1 MRRREQNARGGISRC
16 DTAEKSMS
24 VVGEADEG
32 DVGEAVVLYEE
43 ESMEEGGVWWR
54 TMGPIG
60 KQL

>member
-1 MRRREQNARGGISRC
+1 
-16 DTAEKSMS
+16 MS